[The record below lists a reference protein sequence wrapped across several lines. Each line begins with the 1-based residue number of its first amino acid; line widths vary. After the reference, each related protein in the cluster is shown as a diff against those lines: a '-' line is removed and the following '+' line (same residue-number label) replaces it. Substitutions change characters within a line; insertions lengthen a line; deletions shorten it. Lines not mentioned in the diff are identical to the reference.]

1 MDIQP
6 ITLTGRVIR
15 LEPATAAHAA
25 GLAKY
30 GEPDIFAYSF
40 PPPTFDEA
48 GFAAL
53 IATIEQR
60 ANMQY
65 FAIVHQETG
74 EAIGATSYMDI
85 QPHNRWLEIG
95 STWIGKPF
103 QGTAVNPEMKYML
116 LRHAFE
122 EQDAVRVQL
131 KTDKRNTQSQR
142 AIEKLGA
149 KKEGILRQHIIM
161 SDGYIRDTVMYSILP
176 DEWHNEVKPKLEARL
191 GYVP

>member
-15 LEPATAAHAA
+15 LEPANAAHAV
-25 GLAKY
+25 GLAKH
-30 GEPDIFAYSF
+30 GEPDIFNYSF

-53 IATIEQR
+53 IATIEER
-60 ANMQY
+60 TNMQY
-65 FAIVHQETG
+65 FVIVHQETG

-85 QPHNRWLEIG
+85 QPNNRWLEIG
-95 STWIGKPF
+95 STWISKAY

-122 EQDAVRVQL
+122 EQDAIRVQL
-131 KTDKRNTQSQR
+131 KTDKRNLQSQR

-149 KKEGILRQHIIM
+149 KKEGVLRQHVIM
-161 SDGYIRDTVMYSILP
+161 WDGYIRDTVMYSILP
-176 DEWHNEVKPKLEARL
+176 DEWHNEVKPNLEARL
-191 GYVP
+191 GYAP

>member
-15 LEPATAAHAA
+15 LEPASAAHAFD
-25 GLAKY
+25 LAKH
-30 GEPDIFAYSF
+30 GEPELFVHSF

-48 GFAAL
+48 GFIAL
-53 IATIEQR
+53 IATIEKR

-65 FAIVHQETG
+65 FVIVHQETG

-85 QPHNRWLEIG
+85 QAHNRWLEIG
-95 STWIGKPF
+95 STWISKAF

-122 EQDAVRVQL
+122 EQDAIRVQL
-131 KTDKRNTQSQR
+131 KTDKRNLQSQR

-149 KKEGILRQHIIM
+149 QKEGVLRNHMIM
-161 SDGYIRDTVMYSILP
+161 WDGHLRDTVMYSILP
-176 DEWHNEVKPKLEARL
+176 DEWHNTVKPNLEARL